1 MSRGHR
7 QLDHTADV
15 ALELWAPTLP
25 ELFAEGAVAVID
37 VLTEGASV
45 VGSEERAVDLEVTD
59 LEDGLV
65 VWLNEILYWAV
76 NDDFLFG
83 RGEVSVEE
91 ERVVATVLGERGAAD
106 KLATELKSVTYHHL
120 LIEQRADGWFGRVVI
135 DV

>member
-1 MSRGHR
+1 MSYR

-15 ALELWAPTLP
+15 ALEFSAPTLP
-25 ELFAEGAVAVID
+25 ALFLEAARAVID

-45 VGSEERAVDLEVTD
+45 VGSSQRTTELEVTD
-59 LEDGLV
+59 FEDGLV

-76 NDDFLFG
+76 NDDFLFEG
-83 RGEVSVEE
+83 GEVVVERERIVATARGESGAVE
-91 ERVVATVLGERGAAD
+91 

-120 LIEQRADGWFGRVVI
+120 LLEERADGWFGRVVI